1 MIGSQINGVWHTGIV
16 IYGKEFYYGGGIS
29 YDLPGKTPFGKYLIV
44 TVNQF
49 LFASGQPNHALS
61 IGETEVPEDIF
72 MEMLKDM
79 AESKYNSRG
88 YHVFNNNSN
97 TFSDDVA
104 QNLIGESIPA

>member
-29 YDLPGKTPFGKYLIV
+29 YDLPGKTPF
-44 TVNQF
+44 
-49 LFASGQPNHALS
+49 GQPNHALS